1 MSIRRFVRYAAAVL
15 LLTTSPVLAQR
26 QQSQFYNIARERAMV
41 PYEDGMSHLRNEA
54 FDAAIKSF
62 QKAID
67 LDGSFDMAY
76 YMLGRTHMAIRNY
89 ASAAVA
95 LSKCREIH
103 LSEASRQFVN

>member
-1 MSIRRFVRYAAAVL
+1 MSIRRFVRYAAAFL

-26 QQSQFYNIARERAMV
+26 QQSQFYNVARERAMV

-67 LDGSFDMAY
+67 LDGSFE
-76 YMLGRTHMAIRNY
+76 
-89 ASAAVA
+89 
-95 LSKCREIH
+95 EIDPTFLVLVTEH
-103 LSEASRQFVN
+103 ERSSRATNRIGIE